1 MNKRGSIFTTL
12 FLVNGVIM
20 GILTFLLTSVDFVT
34 KSIIAYGL
42 AFVFALLTTWLIIV
56 VIKAQV
62 SHLVAYTNEVAHGN
76 VTIQPSK
83 ALKSEFTP
91 TISSIDALSRNV
103 KVILGKM
110 LITSEKLFD
119 LIKAL
124 NDRGNDLSQSFE
136 HVAENITQIALS
148 VDDVSKESI
157 DTKNATGDLLE
168 DINNVTHYADE
179 TNNTTAEMKKVFFEN
194 NTRSQELVQNM
205 RQSSEKTLSI
215 AESIGSLQTEM
226 KQIGEI
232 VGMITSISEQTNLL
246 ALNASIEAA
255 RAGDAGRGFAV
266 VANEVRLLAEQ
277 SNESTETISNIVN
290 TLIGKINTISTD
302 ITNEAESSNSNI
314 RSADASMEQLET
326 VADSVNT
333 TIESV
338 TEIKDLSHQQM
349 SLAQNVFDLVKTITD
364 SNQDITANI
373 EESAAITE
381 EQSSNISEMSHSLDN
396 LYNLSLELKVLVDEY
411 KDGLKVD
418 AKTSKALEKYMSVI
432 KTYTKKLSINDLSQ
446 LTHKQL
452 KTFEDSDDRFEFIAA
467 VSQTG
472 YGVCFSQDVG
482 GEQIDVSYR
491 PFYKEGILGKDY
503 MSEPYIS
510 MITNEFCIT
519 LATPIYIKNEI
530 EGVFVVD
537 ISL

>member
-1 MNKRGSIFTTL
+1 MQMKP
-12 FLVNGVIM
+12 
-20 GILTFLLTSVDFVT
+20 
-34 KSIIAYGL
+34 IIQ
-42 AFVFALLTTWLIIV
+42 T
-56 VIKAQV
+56 
-62 SHLVAYTNEVAHGN
+62 E
-76 VTIQPSK
+76 
-83 ALKSEFTP
+83 
-91 TISSIDALSRNV
+91 
-103 KVILGKM
+103 
-110 LITSEKLFD
+110 
-119 LIKAL
+119 
-124 NDRGNDLSQSFE
+124 
-136 HVAENITQIALS
+136 
-148 VDDVSKESI
+148 
-157 DTKNATGDLLE
+157 
-168 DINNVTHYADE
+168 
-179 TNNTTAEMKKVFFEN
+179 EMKKVFFEN

-215 AESIGSLQTEM
+215 AESIGSLQTDM

-326 VADSVNT
+326 VAESVNT
-333 TIESV
+333 TIQSV

-418 AKTSKALEKYMSVI
+418 ARTSKALEKYMSVI
-432 KTYTKKLSINDLSQ
+432 KSYTQQLNINDLSQ
-446 LTHKQL
+446 LSHKQL
-452 KTFEDSDDRFEFIAA
+452 KAFEDSDDRFEFIAA

-472 YGVCFSQDVG
+472 YGICFSQDVG

-519 LATPIYIKNEI
+519 LATPIYINNEI